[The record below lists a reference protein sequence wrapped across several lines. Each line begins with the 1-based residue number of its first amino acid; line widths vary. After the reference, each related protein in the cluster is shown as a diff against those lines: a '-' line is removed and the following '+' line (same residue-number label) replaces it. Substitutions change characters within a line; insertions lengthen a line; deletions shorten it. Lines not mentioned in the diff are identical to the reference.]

1 MELEFVKKESNGAL
15 TFFGILMILFGLVYA
30 ILGTLSL
37 MGTITGL
44 LPGHEKQE
52 IIIVVLSYVIA
63 IISFIGGIASVKRKY
78 GTAKVIGLVFTI
90 VWLASLIY
98 VQLTQETFNT
108 FDCIAMLLGVSIFYL
123 SSTAKQKKQ

>member
-44 LPGHEKQE
+44 LPGHEK
-52 IIIVVLSYVIA
+52 
-63 IISFIGGIASVKRKY
+63 
-78 GTAKVIGLVFTI
+78 
-90 VWLASLIY
+90 
-98 VQLTQETFNT
+98 
-108 FDCIAMLLGVSIFYL
+108 
-123 SSTAKQKKQ
+123 

>member
-1 MELEFVKKESNGAL
+1 M
-15 TFFGILMILFGLVYA
+15 
-30 ILGTLSL
+30 
-37 MGTITGL
+37 
-44 LPGHEKQE
+44 
-52 IIIVVLSYVIA
+52 VLSYVIA

-78 GTAKVIGLVFTI
+78 GNAKVIGLVFTI
-90 VWLASLIY
+90 VGLASLIY

>member
-1 MELEFVKKESNGAL
+1 MKKESNGAL

-90 VWLASLIY
+90 VGLASLIY